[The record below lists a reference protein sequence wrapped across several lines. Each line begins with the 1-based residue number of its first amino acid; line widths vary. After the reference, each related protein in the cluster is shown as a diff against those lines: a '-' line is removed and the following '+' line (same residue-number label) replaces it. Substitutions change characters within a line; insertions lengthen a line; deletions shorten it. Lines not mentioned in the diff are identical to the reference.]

1 MSSDWIIG
9 LELIRE
15 NAVKK
20 WRDVMGP
27 TDPNKARAEAPNS
40 LRARFGIAGPKNS
53 THGSDSNAS
62 AERELN
68 FFFNEN
74 SQLKTTAIN

>member
-1 MSSDWIIG
+1 MSSDWIVG

-27 TDPNKARAEAPNS
+27 TDPNKARIEAPTS
-40 LRARFGIAGPKNS
+40 LRARFGDAGPRNS
-53 THGSDSNAS
+53 THGSDSS
-62 AERELN
+62 
-68 FFFNEN
+68 
-74 SQLKTTAIN
+74 K